1 MLEEEV
7 RSCRLCCEG
16 KIVWGL
22 SVPIFPALQPPAP
35 NITSSNISWSWTM
48 VVSASSICGL
58 LVFLIIIPFL
68 QWNLYQ
74 WISSSSSH
82 APTRREDGDDTP
94 SPLYVSGS
102 REQELQINKLK
113 RIAYANPEGSQ
124 PFIESWQQIL
134 DLDERNLE
142 AHVVSTFYFLLC
154 SYLLQ
159 ILSWYNLHS

>member
-1 MLEEEV
+1 
-7 RSCRLCCEG
+7 
-16 KIVWGL
+16 
-22 SVPIFPALQPPAP
+22 
-35 NITSSNISWSWTM
+35 M

-58 LVFLIIIPFL
+58 LVFLTIIPFL

-82 APTRREDGDDTP
+82 APSSEDDGDDTP
-94 SPLYVSGS
+94 SPFSFVTGS
-102 REQELQINKLK
+102 REQPPSQSIELQINKLK

-142 AHVVSTFYFLLC
+142 AHVVSTFFIYC

-159 ILSWYNLHS
+159 ITLDTCTHIILYHAKNRCWDGH

>member
-1 MLEEEV
+1 
-7 RSCRLCCEG
+7 
-16 KIVWGL
+16 
-22 SVPIFPALQPPAP
+22 
-35 NITSSNISWSWTM
+35 M

-82 APTRREDGDDTP
+82 APSSEDDGDDTP
-94 SPLYVSGS
+94 SPFSFVTGS
-102 REQELQINKLK
+102 REHHQPPSQSIELQINKLK

-142 AHVVSTFYFLLC
+142 AHVVSTFFIYC

-159 ILSWYNLHS
+159 ITLDTCTHIILYHAKNRCWDGH

>member
-1 MLEEEV
+1 MRSV
-7 RSCRLCCEG
+7 RPHFDS
-16 KIVWGL
+16 
-22 SVPIFPALQPPAP
+22 PAHSGQTSHPA
-35 NITSSNISWSWTM
+35 M

-82 APTRREDGDDTP
+82 APSSEDDDTP
-94 SPLYVSGS
+94 SPFSFVTGSGAQNQNHQPS
-102 REQELQINKLK
+102 QSIELQINKLK

-134 DLDERNLE
+134 DLDGRNLE
-142 AHVVSTFYFLLC
+142 AHVVSTFYLLLI
-154 SYLLQ
+154 SFANTLDTM
-159 ILSWYNLHS
+159 HS